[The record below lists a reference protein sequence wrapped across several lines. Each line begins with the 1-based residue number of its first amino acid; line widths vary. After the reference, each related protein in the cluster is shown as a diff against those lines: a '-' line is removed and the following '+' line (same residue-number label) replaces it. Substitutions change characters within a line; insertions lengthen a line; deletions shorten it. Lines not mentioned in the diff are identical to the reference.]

1 MKMKKNLF
9 YSLLLI
15 VVVFITSCGPTVEDA
30 IKYNDNI
37 IAEETAIIDKINTL
51 DNEFRTYDPL
61 LIEPALDS
69 ALIQVNHSIGV
80 LEGIKD
86 FDGTKEFKAQT
97 LEFFKMFKSQ
107 LENEYS
113 EMLKIYKLPEDKYTT
128 AEEDRYNELIK
139 KIDDEY
145 KAQFEKFSNTQKAF
159 ADKYGFTLTDNN

>member
-1 MKMKKNLF
+1 MKKNLF

-69 ALIQVNHSIGV
+69 ALIQVKHSIGV

-86 FDGTKEFKAQT
+86 FDGTKEFKDQT

-128 AEEDRYNELIK
+128 VEEDRYNELIK

-145 KAQFEKFSNTQKAF
+145 KAQFEKFSSTQKAF
-159 ADKYGFTLTDNN
+159 ADKYGFTLTDNY